1 MTDIMNKIVLGT
13 FHMVLF
19 SLLEISFRVS
29 ALVLNHV
36 ASVLAGRQTDRQ
48 YLPDGRAGIS
58 WRFTMYT

>member
-48 YLPDGRAGIS
+48 TDRQYLPDGRAGIS
-58 WRFTMYT
+58 